1 MDNIDDRNTAVLE
14 VFITTDHAYSVTVNV
29 TTPLFN
35 PNYFKTLT
43 VKNKQVSKIRFSFNI
58 RGIGT
63 ELRNKGIQVQSDYE
77 IAVFAVNKAYAT
89 SDALVV
95 FPLDTLG
102 DSYYVITWNQRAQFL
117 IVATEDNTIVTI
129 TPGRGGTSIHFNSHV
144 YRPGITLNI
153 TMNRY
158 QTFHSYGGKSSDF
171 SGTYITSNK
180 AIAVFSGSQ
189 CSKIGSGACDHL
201 SAQMTPV
208 ETFGTMFVT
217 INMASCSIPVSFRI
231 LASENSTQ
239 VNISGRSPVLL
250 STPGDIY
257 TFSTSSY
264 SQTVV
269 SSDKPTA
276 LAFFAQGGCSAK
288 DGDPAMILL
297 PPIQQFA
304 SDYTFSTIEFPSDP
318 FRSSLT
324 IVIPDSEISGLLL
337 DRQNLSSKNWRPVS
351 GSKTLRI
358 TNIAVTEGSHTVYHT
373 NPTVTFLAVS
383 TGITFYNSY
392 GYSTGQ
398 RLAPINS
405 VSLFIYNTFTYFAQC
420 L

>member
-1 MDNIDDRNTAVLE
+1 MDNLDSFNTAVLE
-14 VFITTDHAYSVTVNV
+14 VFVTTDHAYAVTVNV

-35 PNYFKTLT
+35 PNYFKTFT
-43 VKNKQVSKIRFSFNI
+43 VKNKQVFKIRFSYNI
-58 RGIGT
+58 RGRGT
-63 ELRNKGIQVQSDYE
+63 ELSYKGIHVQSEYE
-77 IAVFAVNKAYAT
+77 VAVFAVNKAFGT
-89 SDALVV
+89 TDAFVV
-95 FPLDTLG
+95 FPVDTLG
-102 DSYYVITWNQRAQFL
+102 NSYYVITWNQRAQFM
-117 IVATEDNTIVTI
+117 IVATEDNTTVTI
-129 TPGRGGTSIHFNSHV
+129 TPGRSGTSIYFNSQV
-144 YRPGITLNI
+144 YRPGMTLYI

-158 QTFHSYGGKSSDF
+158 QTFHSFGGDSSDF
-171 SGTYITSNK
+171 SGTYITSDK
-180 AIAVFSGSQ
+180 GIAVISGSQ
-189 CSKIGSGACDHL
+189 CSKIGSGLCDHL

-217 INMASCSIPVSFRI
+217 INMASCNTPLSFRI
-231 LASENSTQ
+231 LASENGTQ
-239 VNISGRSPVLL
+239 VNIAGRPPVLL
-250 STPGDIY
+250 STQGDIY

-276 LAFFAQGGCSAK
+276 LAFFAQGGCSST

-297 PPIQQFA
+297 PPIQQYA
-304 SDYTFSTIEFPSDP
+304 SDYTFSTIAFPSDP

-324 IVIPDSEISGLLL
+324 IVIPDSKISGLLL
-337 DRQNLSSKNWRPVS
+337 DRQNLSSHNWRSVS

-373 NPTVTFLAVS
+373 NPTVTFLAGS

-405 VSLFIYNTFTYFAQC
+405 VSLFIYNTFIYFTQC